1 MEVDPNHLDPYEA
14 PRTLTMP
21 AEGVVAL
28 QTVIGIIDDHDLKYD
43 PEVYYNLTT
52 TLHEATSV
60 STGGSGEDTTI
71 QITLPEADLLLRGL
85 SFTEAMS
92 VELPWYDMVVQTV
105 HFVGD
110 ALVELWTDAEW
121 LAYRDRARR

>member
-1 MEVDPNHLDPYEA
+1 MEADPNRLDPYES
-14 PRTLTMP
+14 PRVLTMP

-28 QTVIGIIDDHDLKYD
+28 QTVVGIIDDHDLKYD

-52 TLHEATSV
+52 RLHEATSA
-60 STGGSGEDTTI
+60 STGGSGDDTTI
-71 QITLPEADLLLRGL
+71 EITLPEADLLLRGL

-92 VELPWYDMVVQTV
+92 IELPWYEMVVQTV

-121 LAYRDRARR
+121 MAYRDRTKR

>member
-1 MEVDPNHLDPYEA
+1 MEADPNRLDRYES
-14 PRTLTMP
+14 PRVLTMP
-21 AEGVVAL
+21 AEGVVAF
-28 QTVIGIIDDHDLKYD
+28 QTVVGIIDDHDLKYD

-52 TLHEATSV
+52 TLHEATSA
-60 STGGSGEDTTI
+60 STGGSSEDTTI
-71 QITLPEADLLLRGL
+71 EITLPEADLLLRGL

-92 VELPWYDMVVQTV
+92 VELPWYEMVVQTV

-121 LAYRDRARR
+121 MAYRDRTKR

>member
-1 MEVDPNHLDPYEA
+1 MNTASDGA
-14 PRTLTMP
+14 PGDSVRTLTMP

-28 QTVIGIIDDHDLKYD
+28 QTVVGIIDDHDLRHD

-60 STGGSGEDTTI
+60 STGGTGDDTSI
-71 QITLPEADLLLRGL
+71 PITMAQADLLLRGL
-85 SFTEAMS
+85 AFTEAMS
-92 VELPWYDMVVQTV
+92 VELPWYEMVVQTV

-121 LAYRDRARR
+121 LVYRDGSKR

>member
-1 MEVDPNHLDPYEA
+1 MNMAADGA
-14 PRTLTMP
+14 PGDSVRILTMP

-28 QTVIGIIDDHDLKYD
+28 QTVVGIIDDHDLRYD

-60 STGGSGEDTTI
+60 STGGMGEDTSI
-71 QITLPEADLLLRGL
+71 PITMAEADLLLRGL

-92 VELPWYDMVVQTV
+92 VELPWYEMVVQTV

-121 LAYRDRARR
+121 LIYRDGMKR